1 MDWQKTLAKFNKEK
15 EFGDDIKGDG
25 NCFYRCLAE
34 ILYGSQ
40 ERHKRIRQEIIQY
53 MSDDEW
59 MTKEEKIN
67 RYRKFM
73 TKNDCY
79 DDYLTL
85 HSNIGK
91 WAEDVIIQA
100 SADKYCLHIFVSFY
114 TNHNEVIRTV
124 AKPVQAE
131 RGNYKRIFLKL
142 ENGHYTIISK
152 DLKVSPEEPWFDLLG
167 PPADGPEQ
175 YEYSSL
181 ALDYNKCFTKQ
192 RKYEQIYNLKYI
204 GILRDENSFLRC
216 LSYLLNGDQ
225 DKHDQIRMKIIKFMS
240 NDKLLSKA
248 DKLKRYGKLMDEN
261 VDYNSYL
268 ELHSQNNELADDP
281 IMQASADRYGLDIY
295 VYFYRNSNCIQRMRA
310 KSLQPRTEDN
320 MKIFLKF
327 EDYYFS
333 FAEDQYELPD
343 EDWFDLLFSLE
354 DGTEKFDECESL
366 DLDNWKNIILYGYR
380 RSNSLYFDRIKEFE
394 REKIITKELKKKWNF
409 KVFEEPTWDVNY
421 IANHI
426 ADENLPGKN
435 GSA

>member
-53 MSDDEW
+53 MADDEW

-131 RGNYKRIFLKL
+131 RENYKRIFLKL

-167 PPADGPEQ
+167 LPADGPEQ

-181 ALDYNKCFTKQ
+181 ALDYNKFFTKQ
-192 RKYEQIYNLKYI
+192 SQFEKNYKLKNI
-204 GILRDENSFLRC
+204 DILRDENSFLRC
-216 LSYLLNGDQ
+216 LSSLLNGDQ
-225 DKHDQIRMKIIKFMS
+225 DKHGQIRMKIIKFMS
-240 NDKLLSKA
+240 DDKLLSKA

-261 VDYNSYL
+261 DDYNSYL

-310 KSLQPRTEDN
+310 RPLQPGTEDT

-327 EDYYFS
+327 ENYHFS
-333 FAEDQYELPD
+333 FAEDQSG
-343 EDWFDLLFSLE
+343 EDWFDLLFPLAG
-354 DGTEKFDECESL
+354 GTEKFDERESL

-380 RSNSLYFDRIKEFE
+380 IEKIEK
-394 REKIITKELKKKWNF
+394 EKIITKELKKKWNS

-421 IANHI
+421 IANRI